1 MPHLSPAL
9 NTEFLMLDESGV
21 AKINTGKSIRLDFR
35 TDAIVKSDVGLPDSA
50 YGPGLVAPQGEKF
63 QLVRGGV
70 ANLGIDQA
78 DAENWIE
85 SVKAHP
91 EEKHEYVLSPGF
103 RPGFAVSY
111 DLRYDGSKRTQVIIV
126 SVPAS

>member
-1 MPHLSPAL
+1 M
-9 NTEFLMLDESGV
+9 
-21 AKINTGKSIRLDFR
+21 
-35 TDAIVKSDVGLPDSA
+35 
-50 YGPGLVAPQGEKF
+50 
-63 QLVRGGV
+63 
-70 ANLGIDQA
+70 ANLGIDH
-78 DAENWIE
+78 AENWIE

-126 SVPAS
+126 SVSAS